1 MSRTMLEK
9 VLYDLSVD
17 RQAKKAFRDDPR
29 ALLATYRLTDEEI
42 ELICAFDLHVLR
54 ERGVNPMLLMGYWQL
69 ARQDMATYL
78 RRIAG
83 PRDASGRA

>member
-1 MSRTMLEK
+1 MSQTMLEK

-17 RQAKKAFRDDPR
+17 RTARKAFRDDPR
-29 ALLATYRLTDEEI
+29 ALLATYRLTTEEI
-42 ELICAFDLHVLR
+42 ELICAFDLHALR

-69 ARQDMATYL
+69 ARQDMASYL

-83 PRDASGRA
+83 PRDTEGKA